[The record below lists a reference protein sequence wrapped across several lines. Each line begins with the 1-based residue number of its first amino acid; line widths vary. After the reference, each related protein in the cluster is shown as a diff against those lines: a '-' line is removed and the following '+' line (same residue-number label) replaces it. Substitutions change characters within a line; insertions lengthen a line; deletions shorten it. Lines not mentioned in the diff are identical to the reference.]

1 MGLVYI
7 PPQTSN
13 TFEDK
18 FDFEEIFNTI
28 QEEIDLY
35 KQQGFVILLG
45 DWNACV
51 GTLDDQ
57 IDLND
62 DLQLSKPISVDRVIT
77 DTKYNTYGFEL
88 VQLCL
93 NTGMLLLNGRWGKES
108 QNWTHY
114 NCSGTCTVCD
124 WPLTDARLWE
134 NIESFKVGKENF
146 FSDHVELGI
155 SIKTTL

>member
-45 DWNACV
+45 DWNAHV
-51 GTLDDQ
+51 GTLDVQ

-62 DLQLSKPISVDRVIT
+62 DLQL
-77 DTKYNTYGFEL
+77 
-88 VQLCL
+88 
-93 NTGMLLLNGRWGKES
+93 
-108 QNWTHY
+108 
-114 NCSGTCTVCD
+114 
-124 WPLTDARLWE
+124 
-134 NIESFKVGKENF
+134 
-146 FSDHVELGI
+146 
-155 SIKTTL
+155 

>member
-1 MGLVYI
+1 MILKQKHNYCVWFKISTNQRCYFVGLVYI

-35 KQQGFVILLG
+35 IQQGFVILLG
-45 DWNACV
+45 DWNARV

-62 DLQLSKPISVDRVIT
+62 DLQ
-77 DTKYNTYGFEL
+77 
-88 VQLCL
+88 
-93 NTGMLLLNGRWGKES
+93 
-108 QNWTHY
+108 
-114 NCSGTCTVCD
+114 
-124 WPLTDARLWE
+124 
-134 NIESFKVGKENF
+134 
-146 FSDHVELGI
+146 
-155 SIKTTL
+155 